1 MHNPIVDATLLFCQA
16 RGLDCD
22 PERADQ
28 LAGYLALLRQMNRTM
43 NLIGP
48 LDEERALRELI
59 LDSLTAAQAMRPT
72 GRILDIGAGAGL
84 PGLPLK
90 ILCPECPI
98 TLIEPRQKR
107 ANFMRIAVNRLGLRD
122 VTVIDARLEAVP
134 VDPHDYVISKAFQPP
149 LQWLETARPWVAPAG
164 HVVCMT
170 RPQEREGLED
180 KARTLGMSL
189 RGEASPPEP
198 DRVILAFGRDAHG

>member
-1 MHNPIVDATLLFCQA
+1 
-16 RGLDCD
+16 
-22 PERADQ
+22 
-28 LAGYLALLRQMNRTM
+28 
-43 NLIGP
+43 GP

-59 LDSLTAAQAMRPT
+59 LDSLTAAQAMRPH
-72 GRILDIGAGAGL
+72 GRILDIGSGAGL

-134 VDPHDYVISKAFQPP
+134 VDPHDYVIS
-149 LQWLETARPWVAPAG
+149 
-164 HVVCMT
+164 
-170 RPQEREGLED
+170 
-180 KARTLGMSL
+180 
-189 RGEASPPEP
+189 
-198 DRVILAFGRDAHG
+198 